1 MFWTDVWCS
10 DRSLRDWFPDLYDL
24 EVNEEAIVFSYL
36 AGPTE
41 GEGRHWNP
49 QFSQAFAGFGV
60 TIYFFFLFLGVL
72 YDKYACLLWSRSNG
86 VVAIKERSV

>member
-10 DRSLRDWFPDLYDL
+10 DCSLRDWFPDLYDL

-41 GEGRHWNP
+41 GEGRH
-49 QFSQAFAGFGV
+49 
-60 TIYFFFLFLGVL
+60 
-72 YDKYACLLWSRSNG
+72 
-86 VVAIKERSV
+86 

>member
-10 DRSLRDWFPDLYDL
+10 DCSLRDWFPGLYDL

-36 AGPTE
+36 AGLSE

-49 QFSQAFAGFGV
+49 QFSRAFAGFGV
-60 TIYFFFLFLGVL
+60 TIFFFFLGVL
-72 YDKYACLLWSRSNG
+72 YDKNACLLWSRSSG
-86 VVAIKERSV
+86 LVAIKERSV

>member
-10 DRSLRDWFPDLYDL
+10 DCSLRDWFPGLYDL

-36 AGPTE
+36 AGLSE

-49 QFSQAFAGFGV
+49 QFSRAFAGFGV
-60 TIYFFFLFLGVL
+60 TIYFFFLGVL
-72 YDKYACLLWSRSNG
+72 YVSSGQDQVVWLPSKKG
-86 VVAIKERSV
+86 VFEVRP